1 MQRRML
7 AAVCLSALLA
17 GCSTLDAL
25 NPFASSG
32 PKMAELQPIQA
43 SAEVRVLWNNTVGK
57 AEELTFVPAV
67 VDASVYAGSSG
78 RHGRPL
84 RRWPASLADQ
94 ARTAAFGWRRR
105 R

>member
-1 MQRRML
+1 MAQS
-7 AAVCLSALLA
+7 AYAALLA

-43 SAEVRVLWNNTVGK
+43 SAKCVCSGNTVGK

-67 VDASVYAGSSG
+67 VDASVYA
-78 RHGRPL
+78 
-84 RRWPASLADQ
+84 A
-94 ARTAAFGWRRR
+94 ARDGTVARFDDGQQVWRIKAGTAALGWRRR